1 MSFLIYPDIC
11 IFINRIKYLW
21 TEQHFLIRHFHIG
34 VICVCMKFTL
44 RQHLCAPRRKWDDK
58 NNMFLCQIWL
68 LFVHFNISW
77 VTCWVASQRF
87 HLQTIW
93 TLSTLEVN
101 PAYLVLITVQSAIKN
116 ACDVFSVTTFF
127 RNCSLH
133 TWLVAMSV
141 CAMVE
146 FFKPYLYIVHTQSK
160 LAKSVRNP
168 AEVKAC
174 NTK

>member
-1 MSFLIYPDIC
+1 M
-11 IFINRIKYLW
+11 NW
-21 TEQHFLIRHFHIG
+21 TTFLIRHFHIRKRC
-34 VICVCMKFTL
+34 I
-44 RQHLCAPRRKWDDK
+44 KWDDK
-58 NNMFLCQIWL
+58 NDMFLWHMWL
-68 LFVHFNISW
+68 LFVHFSISW
-77 VTCWVASQRF
+77 ATSQQF
-87 HLQTIW
+87 HSWAIW

-116 ACDVFSVTTFF
+116 ACDVFSVITFF